1 MLFPHVFSFHCSMFM
16 VCLHF
21 HCRLAPPLW
30 VKFRYF
36 LAFSSFICIILH
48 YTSYFLFFF
57 FHAQLYFCYFFFFLF
72 FFHNP
77 SWIALHC
84 IVILCLRFFFPN
96 FLIYQFP
103 FLSPPSH
110 AHTYYIYTHICNFF
124 FLHNIF
130 DSLLYLHNS
139 FSFSKIY

>member
-21 HCRLAPPLW
+21 HCRLAPPPW
-30 VKFRYF
+30 VKFRSF
-36 LAFSSFICIILH
+36 LHFHLSFVSYYIIPHISS
-48 YTSYFLFFF
+48 SF

-72 FFHNP
+72 FLNP
-77 SWIALHC
+77 SWIALHR
-84 IVILCLRFFFPN
+84 IVVLSLRFFFPN
-96 FLIYQFP
+96 FLIYQSP

-110 AHTYYIYTHICNFF
+110 AHTYYIYTHICNVFF

-130 DSLLYLHNS
+130 YSLLYLHNS
-139 FSFSKIY
+139 FSFSKFY